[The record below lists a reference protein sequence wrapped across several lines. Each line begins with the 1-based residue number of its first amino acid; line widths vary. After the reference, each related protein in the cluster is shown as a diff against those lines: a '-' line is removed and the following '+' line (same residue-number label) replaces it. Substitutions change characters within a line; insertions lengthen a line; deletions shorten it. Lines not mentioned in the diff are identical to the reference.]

1 MTNDKDKLRDAYY
14 YLFAGR
20 DRWLKYNMA
29 ELEDGTDCRPNDPNA
44 CRFCALGALVRAC
57 AGDFQEAGRIGQIV
71 LSHSKTGRV
80 RPGGLAGE
88 IVRWNDRK
96 DTKYIDVLS
105 AFSDAMASA

>member
-29 ELEDGTDCRPNDPNA
+29 TLEDGTDCRPNDPNA

-71 LSHSKTGRV
+71 SSHSKTG
-80 RPGGLAGE
+80 PNPCAGM
-88 IVRWNDRK
+88 IAR
-96 DTKYIDVLS
+96 ILS
-105 AFSDAMASA
+105 T